1 MNMEYRMMNNGNNK
15 KNFWT
20 NLSYPTFIIHHTRSI
35 DRKLCLSFNERGQV
49 ILILLLTMLVA
60 LSIGLVVTQ
69 KSITDLATSNQTEQ
83 STRAFSAAEAGLEE
97 IIQRGDSGYGIN
109 TISSLG
115 DGASAKVDAA
125 RLPAG
130 NEALE
135 YPPIGK
141 EIVAQVWLANPDRSV
156 TPHDGPELYYEGDSV
171 DVYFGNKGMSDKN
184 LKDVDQFS
192 DNSRTSNDF
201 IEYRPAVSLTFVNRI
216 QTGIVY
222 EYKSYKVYLDSFS
235 GARNNPNNFKN
246 ASTGVNCS
254 TLGHSLT
261 TTSGTSKFYCKKT
274 VQILKDEKSVE
285 GNLAHI
291 CNRSNG
297 CEPILIRIRVLY
309 ATEPQKVAINPVAC
323 PNPALPAGSPCL
335 PFQASRYISTGQV
348 GQSQKTI
355 EVFRVKK
362 VVPPWFDFAIFS
374 AGEIKK

>member
-1 MNMEYRMMNNGNNK
+1 M
-15 KNFWT
+15 KNFAYR
-20 NLSYPTFIIHHTRSI
+20 LSSI
-35 DRKLCLSFNERGQV
+35 DQQPAINQRGQV

-83 STRAFSAAEAGLEE
+83 STRAFSAAEAGIEQ
-97 IIQRGDSGYGIN
+97 IIQEGRYG
-109 TISSLG
+109 SSLNVTG
-115 DGASAKVDAA
+115 LGGASAQVDAA

-141 EIVAQVWLANPDRSV
+141 EVVAQVWLASPDDNS
-156 TPHDGPELYYEGDSV
+156 GPNGGPQLYYEDDSV
-171 DVYFGNKGMSDKN
+171 DVYFGNKGMETKG
-184 LKDVDQFS
+184 LKDDDQFS
-192 DNSRTSNDF
+192 DSSSTSDNYVEF
-201 IEYRPAVSLTFVNRI
+201 RPAVSLTFVNRV
-216 QTGIVY
+216 QTGAVY

-235 GARNNPNNFKN
+235 GARRNPNNFKN
-246 ASTGVNCS
+246 ATTGVNCS
-254 TLGHSLT
+254 ALGYSLT
-261 TTSGTSKFYCKKT
+261 TTSGNSRFYCKRT
-274 VQILKDEKSVE
+274 VQILKDENSKE
-285 GNLAHI
+285 GNPPDV
-291 CNRSNG
+291 CNRVNK
-297 CEPILIRIRVLY
+297 CEPILIRIRILY
-309 ATEPQKVAINPVAC
+309 ATEPQKIAINPVNC